1 MKIDTEKI
9 KNKKFTGPIEAKL
22 QKYSQEYRALATL
35 KYLFPNRFK
44 KMVKEESPDLQDK
57 ENGIGIEVT
66 AAVDW
71 RDMRAAREFANL
83 QQGNGNI
90 EKHKKAIT
98 SSGYFFLPIKKDKVA
113 ICTSGTLKGEKFF
126 FKKVYEKRLTIF
138 SNIKQ
143 DFKKLGLLLFGLIH
157 QLRM

>member
-1 MKIDTEKI
+1 M
-9 KNKKFTGPIEAKL
+9 
-22 QKYSQEYRALATL
+22 

-66 AAVDW
+66 VAVDW

-90 EKHKKAIT
+90 EKHKKAIAWCAT
-98 SSGYFFLPIKKDKVA
+98 RQVDN
-113 ICTSGTLKGEKFF
+113 EK
-126 FKKVYEKRLTIF
+126 
-138 SNIKQ
+138 NIKFLCCPVCTGQ
-143 DFKKLGLLLFGLIH
+143 YFYAANN
-157 QLRM
+157 RS